1 MPDFDSV
8 AVNQLALKLQAM
20 GFSCI
25 APCGLTNFTLRTLT
39 SKQAI
44 KKKGTGLSE

>member
-8 AVNQLALKLQAM
+8 AVNQLALKSQAM
-20 GFSCI
+20 GFTCI
-25 APCGLTNFTLRTLT
+25 APCGLTFTLRTLI